1 MQTPQRLSVTDVLDE
16 VDDYQQTIESL
27 VALSNVVIHD
37 YRGQAVICKAMRWRD
52 DTSKKITPDI
62 VAEIDQYA
70 LVAEVKKSLPRNR
83 SFWDDIPSQLQKYD
97 KDLIGWEKN
106 PPSHDLVLMC
116 NQIVSYPAAEYL
128 RQAKQD
134 GRFRPARN
142 LCILAFNRNAQRQM
156 FVFLKKEDGN
166 LGHVDLDGRLKQG
179 ISVPLERVL
188 EQLSAVKFY
197 DTEPSVVYTMAV
209 LWDHV
214 FPRLP
219 TPEQLRGSRGRKTIE
234 VEASIDLL
242 LQELRTYFAPPSN
255 REVVERKWVKDA
267 MNGFVTIGLAKKA
280 NENDRF
286 VIYFKRIKTE
296 YTTLQFFATKLY
308 GGIGSLDTYF
318 NLES

>member
-1 MQTPQRLSVTDVLDE
+1 MQIPQSPSVTDVLDD

-37 YRGQAVICKAMRWRD
+37 YTGQAVICKAMRWRD

-70 LVAEVKKSLPRNR
+70 LVAEVKKSLPRNQ
-83 SFWDDIPSQLQKYD
+83 SFWDDILSQLQKYD

-116 NQIVSYPAAEYL
+116 NQIVSYQAAEYL

-134 GRFRPARN
+134 GRFTPSRN
-142 LCILAFNRNAQRQM
+142 LCILAFNRNTQRQI
-156 FVFLKKEDGN
+156 FLFLKKEDGN

-197 DTEPSVVYTMAV
+197 DTEPNVVYTMAV

-219 TPEQLRGSRGRKTIE
+219 NPEALRGSRGRKTIE
-234 VEASIDLL
+234 IEASIDLL
-242 LQELRTYFAPPSN
+242 LQELRTYFAPPGN

-267 MNGFVTIGLAKKA
+267 MNSYVKIHLAKKA

-286 VIYFKRIKTE
+286 VIYFKKMKTE
-296 YTTLQFFATKLY
+296 DTTLEFFAKRLCAD
-308 GGIGSLDTYF
+308 IGSLDAYF
-318 NLES
+318 SDEV